1 MNDDSGLL
9 EDSDQVPSSQ
19 ASSSGTDPDSLD
31 QQPTVTDQTGANQS
45 SHVIQNL
52 ATIPQRD
59 VARPE
64 EADTILTSTPIVVV
78 YNLAKTYIIGQ
89 TRIRAL
95 QGISLKVYQGE
106 FVAVMGPSGSGKST
120 FMNLVGCLDRPTQG
134 EYWLASK
141 LVSSL
146 SNDELADIRNRQ
158 IGFVFQGFNLLSRSS
173 ALGNVLL
180 PMVYAGVSREER
192 ERRGRSMLR
201 LVGLGDRMDHKPSEL
216 SGGQQQRVAIARALV
231 NGPALLLADE
241 PTGNLDSRTSL
252 EIMAV
257 LQALNKQ
264 GLTILMVTHEPDIAK
279 FARRQVAFRDGLIA
293 RDEPVLSPASAKE
306 EWTKLVNKAAAEHKV
321 QVTESSRSS

>member
-19 ASSSGTDPDSLD
+19 ASSSGTNPDSLD

-52 ATIPQRD
+52 ATIPQRAG
-59 VARPE
+59 ARPE
-64 EADTILTSTPIVVV
+64 EADTTLTSTPIVAVR
-78 YNLAKTYIIGQ
+78 NLTKIYIVGQ

-95 QGISLKVYQGE
+95 QGISLRVYQGE

-134 EYWLASK
+134 EYWLAGK

-158 IGFVFQGFNLLSRSS
+158 IGFVFQGFNLLSRST
-173 ALGNVLL
+173 ALSNVLL

-192 ERRGRSMLR
+192 ERRGRSVLR
-201 LVGLGDRMDHKPSEL
+201 LVGLGGRMNHKPSEL

-257 LQALNKQ
+257 LQALNEQ

-279 FARRQVAFRDGLIA
+279 FAKRQVAFRDGLIVH
-293 RDEPVLSPASAKE
+293 DEPVLSPASAKE

-321 QVTESSRSS
+321 KVTEER